1 MKTDWKRRGFTLVE
15 LAIGM
20 VIVGLMVGLGLGP
33 AREHIR
39 NLDLQETR
47 EDLER
52 ARAAV
57 VQYAIARQTE
67 ERILQGF
74 GELRTIPAG
83 RPYLPCPDINGD
95 GEEDRRVDDNG
106 NVDSVLQASEL
117 LNLTDRTIRNG
128 ACLRNKGLLPWRT
141 LQTEGTDK
149 WGMRFTYRVDPN
161 FSHAG
166 LGFGYRAEAETA
178 DRFQFL
184 ENGDPFAN
192 YPNRDEEH
200 GADAPAVV
208 CLTHD
213 CLAAGPAA
221 LSENQE
227 LDAIANI
234 KIGGVVYPDP
244 ISGQGREYDEWDVHI
259 GAVFVILSH
268 GRNRLGGVNAD
279 NNRCVPMDDDDDLHE
294 LQNAFYAPTLP
305 DAHPL
310 VAMGCYSRPVIPIY
324 PADGSTMDESVF
336 VERPPY
342 AGVVGGARTM
352 DDVLTWMSAPELTR
366 HLANA
371 RADGGGHL
379 EFLP

>member
-1 MKTDWKRRGFTLVE
+1 MQTNRKRRGFTLVE

-33 AREHIR
+33 AREHLR
-39 NLDLQETR
+39 NLDLEETR

-57 VQYAIARQTE
+57 VHYAITRQTE

-83 RPYLPCPDINGD
+83 RPYLPCPDVTGD
-95 GEEDRRVDDNG
+95 GFEDRNVDDNG
-106 NVDSVLQASEL
+106 NISAVLVASDL
-117 LNLTDRTIRNG
+117 LEEDEPNG
-128 ACLRNKGLLPWRT
+128 SCVQNKGLLPWRT

-149 WGMRFTYRVDPN
+149 WGTRFTYRVDPN

-166 LGFGYRAEAETA
+166 LGFGRRAKAELA

-184 ENGDPFAN
+184 ANGDPFAN
-192 YPNRDEEH
+192 YPNRNDIN
-200 GADAPAVV
+200 GRDAPSVI

-221 LSENQE
+221 LSEDQE

-234 KIGGVVYPDP
+234 KIGGVVHPNN
-244 ISGQGREYDEWDVHI
+244 ISGQGRVYEKWDVHI

-279 NNRCVPMDDDDDLHE
+279 NNRCVPMDNDDDLHE

-310 VAMGCYSRPVIPIY
+310 VGMGCYSRAVIPVY
-324 PADGSTMDESVF
+324 PADGATLDESIF
-336 VERPPY
+336 VERPPFV
-342 AGVVGGARTM
+342 GTIGGARSM
-352 DDVLTWMSAPELTR
+352 DDVLTWMSAPELAR

-371 RADGGGHL
+371 RADAAGSL